1 MTQTG
6 QTTDIRDVQ
15 VIKEDRT
22 FLLTDRFGDVPVHNE
37 AALGLYHR
45 DTRFLSAL
53 ELTVNGQKPL
63 LLHSSTDRNYSQ
75 VVELACPYWAQDEKG
90 SHRRENVSIQRSRV
104 VGGPLYE
111 RIRVR
116 NYGFRPWPLELRLEF
131 AADFLDIFDVRGLF
145 EHERGEMSEPRTE
158 GDAVVLAY
166 RGLDGV
172 ERRPPSAS
180 PRPRSA

>member
-63 LLHSSTDRNYSQ
+63 LLHLHGSQ
-75 VVELACPYWAQDEKG
+75 LLPGGRAGLPHWAQDEKG

-116 NYGFRPWPLELRLEF
+116 NYGFRPWPLSC
-131 AADFLDIFDVRGLF
+131 GW
-145 EHERGEMSEPRTE
+145 S
-158 GDAVVLAY
+158 
-166 RGLDGV
+166 
-172 ERRPPSAS
+172 S
-180 PRPRSA
+180 PQTSWTSSTCGGCSSTNEAR

>member
-75 VVELACPYWAQDEKG
+75 VVELACPAG
-90 SHRRENVSIQRSRV
+90 RRTRRAVTGGRTSRSSGRVSWVALCTNASESGTTASGPGPWSCGWSSPQTSWTSSTC
-104 VGGPLYE
+104 GGCSSTNE
-111 RIRVR
+111 AR
-116 NYGFRPWPLELRLEF
+116 
-131 AADFLDIFDVRGLF
+131 
-145 EHERGEMSEPRTE
+145 
-158 GDAVVLAY
+158 
-166 RGLDGV
+166 
-172 ERRPPSAS
+172 
-180 PRPRSA
+180 